1 MTTLSVKDIK
11 WGERARSDYG
21 DVESLS
27 RSIDKYGLLHPIVI
41 DGDSDTLVAG
51 GRRLTA
57 MILLGW
63 TDIPVLFLKDL
74 TQLEKNEVEL
84 EENIQRKDLTWQETV
99 KLKEKL
105 HNLKVEIYGAEWTVE
120 DTAKSLGESKS
131 NTHKDLLLAKALTK
145 YPELEKESDKR
156 IARTNARRKNEIETR
171 RVINAGYAVASDEG
185 GEGTTEG
192 LHHGDC
198 RQFLQDVESSSIDLI
213 LCDPPF
219 GIEFDDKDR
228 NKAYSTT
235 YGTFQDSVNAVMLLI
250 GDIMEDLYRVLK
262 PGGHMYFFYGTQ
274 HYAMVEQ
281 KIQNKFFSYNK
292 ESGAKYHYSKIPLI
306 WVKSSQQNASPYT
319 RFSCNYESFFWCWKP
334 GAPLHELTKPHN
346 CTFHH
351 EPNKKGDRHHPAQK
365 PIELYQELIALSS
378 HEGEL
383 VLDPFMGSGIS
394 LKAAVQMKR
403 RIIGIEQHDEWFE
416 LAKWNINRAN
426 EEDESEDT

>member
-1 MTTLSVKDIK
+1 MNTLPAKDIK

-21 DVESLS
+21 DVEALS
-27 RSIDKYGLLHPIVI
+27 KSINKYGLLHPVVI
-41 DGDSDTLVAG
+41 DGDNNTLIAG

-63 TDIPVLFLKDL
+63 QDIPILFIKDL
-74 TQLEKNEVEL
+74 SKLEKNEVEL

-99 KLKEKL
+99 RLKEKL
-105 HNLKVEIYGAEWTVE
+105 HELKVSLYGEDWTVE
-120 DTAKSLGESKS
+120 DTAKSLGESER
-131 NTHKDLLLAKALTK
+131 NTQRDLALAKDLNKF
-145 YPELEKESDKR
+145 PELEKESDKR

-171 RVINAGYAVASDEG
+171 RVTTQNREESVDE
-185 GEGTTEG
+185 ELCDG

-198 RQFLQDVESSSIDLI
+198 RQFLKDIKTNSIDLI

-235 YGTFQDSVNAVMLLI
+235 YGDFQDSANAVIELLVS
-250 GDIMEDLYRVLK
+250 IMGDLYRVMK
-262 PGGHMYFFYGTQ
+262 PGGHMYLFYGTQ
-274 HYAMVEQ
+274 HYALVTQAIDRRFYEYDE
-281 KIQNKFFSYNK
+281 KTKKGKKF
-292 ESGAKYHYSKIPLI
+292 YSNIPLLWI
-306 WVKSSQQNASPYT
+306 KSSQQNMSPYT
-319 RFSCNYESFFWCWKP
+319 RFSCNYESFIFCWKP
-334 GAPLHELTKPHN
+334 GAPIHELTKPHN
-346 CTFHH
+346 ATFHY

-365 PIELYQELIALSS
+365 PHELYSDLISLSS

-394 LKAAVQMKR
+394 LKTALEMNR

-416 LAKWNINRAN
+416 LAKWNISRAN
-426 EEDESEDT
+426 EEER